1 MAVVASPYG
10 DIRMKDVHCSQV
22 YSHGHVYEMV
32 MDNLS
37 RLQVAFVNAI
47 TDPTGSEGGVSVGCK
62 ASTDS
67 LANSLVATFKPSHIL
82 LESTRFTYQES
93 STSSPLLTISSSSG
107 ACLSTSLSVDGALRP
122 AGGVLFPC
130 PSAATL
136 DTYAE
141 RTSTLTFDSGASVAA
156 TVTRVGRVVV
166 ITVPPISLASETSSH
181 LTTSSMLPEDYRPVV
196 PTGHMIWI
204 SSRDAPG
211 TLSILASGALDL
223 VLHAS
228 GSSIEIDT
236 ATTLVYHAAA

>member
-10 DIRMKDVHCSQV
+10 DIRMRDVHCSQV

-32 MDNLS
+32 LDNLS

-67 LANSLVATFKPSHIL
+67 LAQSLVATFKPSHIT

-93 STSSPLLTISSSSG
+93 STLPPLFTISSSSG
-107 ACLSTSLSVDGALRP
+107 ACLATALSVSGVLRVS
-122 AGGVLFPC
+122 GGMLFPC

-141 RTSTLTFDSGASVAA
+141 QTSVVTFAFGASVAI
-156 TVTRVGRVVV
+156 TLTRIGRLVMAS
-166 ITVPPISLASETSSH
+166 IPPLDLSSSGSH
-181 LTTSSMLPEDYRPVV
+181 LTSSTTLPDGFRPTVA
-196 PTGHMIWI
+196 TGHVVWI
-204 SSRDAPG
+204 ASRGGPA

-223 VLHAS
+223 TIYTE
-228 GSSIEIDT
+228 GSHVDTET
-236 ATTLVYHAAA
+236 ATSLLYFAA